1 MTMKKKFRLL
11 ARFLRR
17 DGVSLPPNEW
27 LLEAQK
33 VSFAYNGRPVLRD
46 VDLRVCPGQIVGI
59 IGPNGAGKS
68 TLIKILSRLL
78 RPDEGRISLGD
89 QDLSRWSHTQL
100 ARHLAVVPQA
110 ATLPETFTA
119 WEVVLMGR
127 TPYLGLLGNE
137 TATDMAIAQ
146 RAMEETN
153 TWHLASRL
161 IGQLSGGERQRVVV
175 ARALAQEP
183 RVLLLDEPTLHL
195 DINHQLEI
203 LSLVRHLVDEQG
215 LAVLA
220 IFHDLNLAAHFCHEL
235 VLLCQGRVFARGR
248 PEEVIT
254 AANISAVYAADVAIL
269 PHPHNGR
276 PTVLPN

>member
-1 MTMKKKFRLL
+1 MKTNIRFL

-17 DGVSLPPNEW
+17 DSASPSPNEW

-46 VDLRVCPGQIVGI
+46 VDLRVPPGQMVGV

-78 RPDEGRISLGD
+78 RPDEGRVSLGGR
-89 QDLSRWSHTQL
+89 DLARWGHTQL

-110 ATLPETFTA
+110 AQLPETFTV

-127 TPYLGLLGNE
+127 TPYLGLLSNE
-137 TATDMAIAQ
+137 TAADMAIAR

-161 IGQLSGGERQRVVV
+161 IGQLSGGERQRVVM

-220 IFHDLNLAAHFCHEL
+220 IFHDLNLAAQFCHEIF
-235 VLLCQGRVFARGR
+235 LLCQGRVFARGC
-248 PEEVIT
+248 PEKVIT
-254 AANISAVYAADVAIL
+254 ATNIAAVYGAEVTIL
-269 PHPHNGR
+269 SHPHNGR

>member
-1 MTMKKKFRLL
+1 MRTHFRLW
-11 ARFLRR
+11 AQSLR
-17 DGVSLPPNEW
+17 GEESPLPDEW
-27 LLEAQK
+27 LLEARQ
-33 VSFAYNGRPVLRD
+33 VSFAYNGRPVLQD
-46 VDLRVCPGQIVGI
+46 VDLRVGPGQMVGV

-68 TLIKILSRLL
+68 TLVKILSRLL
-78 RPDEGRISLGD
+78 RPDRGCVSLGGR
-89 QDLSRWSHTQL
+89 DLAHWNHTQL

-110 ATLPETFTA
+110 AQLPETFTA
-119 WEVVLMGR
+119 WEIVLMGR
-127 TPYLGLLGNE
+127 TPYLGLLGHE
-137 TATDMAIAQ
+137 TATDMTIAQ

-153 TWHLASRL
+153 TWHLAPRL

-203 LSLVRHLVDEQG
+203 LSLVRRLVDEQG

-220 IFHDLNLAAHFCHEL
+220 IFHDLNLATQFCHEL
-235 VLLCQGRVFARGR
+235 VLLHQGRVFARGR

-254 AANISAVYAADVAIL
+254 VSNIAAVYGADVAIL
-269 PHPHNGR
+269 PHPRNGR
-276 PTVLPN
+276 PAVLP

>member
-1 MTMKKKFRLL
+1 MTMKTNLWLL
-11 ARFLRR
+11 ARFMRR
-17 DGVSLPPNEW
+17 DGVSLSPNEW
-27 LLEAQK
+27 LLEAQR
-33 VSFAYNGRPVLRD
+33 VSFAYNGQPVLKD
-46 VDLRVCPGQIVGI
+46 VELQVPPGQIVGI

-78 RPDEGRISLGD
+78 PPDKGHISLGGM
-89 QDLSRWSHTQL
+89 DLTSWDHAQL
-100 ARHLAVVPQA
+100 ARHLAVVPQGA
-110 ATLPETFTA
+110 KLPETFTA

-161 IGQLSGGERQRVVV
+161 IGQLSGGERQRVVM

-195 DINHQLEI
+195 DINHQL
-203 LSLVRHLVDEQG
+203 
-215 LAVLA
+215 
-220 IFHDLNLAAHFCHEL
+220 
-235 VLLCQGRVFARGR
+235 
-248 PEEVIT
+248 
-254 AANISAVYAADVAIL
+254 
-269 PHPHNGR
+269 
-276 PTVLPN
+276 

>member
-1 MTMKKKFRLL
+1 MRTNLRLL
-11 ARFLRR
+11 TRFLRR
-17 DGVSLPPNEW
+17 DGANLSPSGW

-33 VSFAYNGRPVLRD
+33 VSFAYNGHPVLRD
-46 VDLRVCPGQIVGI
+46 VDLRVCPSQMVGV

-78 RPDEGRISLGD
+78 SPDEGRVSLGGL
-89 QDLSRWSHTQL
+89 DLTRWGHTQL

-110 ATLPETFTA
+110 AKLPETFTA

-146 RAMEETN
+146 RAMEETS
-153 TWHLASRL
+153 TWHLAPRF
-161 IGQLSGGERQRVVV
+161 IGQLSGGERQRVVM

-183 RVLLLDEPTLHL
+183 KVLLLDEPTLHL

-203 LSLVRHLVDEQG
+203 LSLVRHLVDNQG

-220 IFHDLNLAAHFCHEL
+220 IFHDLNLAAQFCHEL
-235 VLLCQGRVFARGR
+235 VLLCQGRVFARGH
-248 PEEVIT
+248 PEKVIT
-254 AANISAVYAADVAIL
+254 ATNIAAVYGAQVTIL
-269 PHPHNGR
+269 SHPHNGR

>member
-1 MTMKKKFRLL
+1 MKTNIRLL

-17 DGVSLPPNEW
+17 DSASPSPNEW
-27 LLEAQK
+27 PLEAQR

-46 VDLRVCPGQIVGI
+46 VDLRVLPGQMVGV

-78 RPDEGRISLGD
+78 RPDEGRVSLGGR
-89 QDLSRWSHTQL
+89 DLTLWGHTQL

-110 ATLPETFTA
+110 AQLPETFTA

-146 RAMEETN
+146 RAMEETS

-161 IGQLSGGERQRVVV
+161 IGQLSGGERQRVVM

-220 IFHDLNLAAHFCHEL
+220 IFHDLNLAAQFCQEL
-235 VLLCQGRVFARGR
+235 VLLCQGRVFARGC
-248 PEEVIT
+248 PEKVIT
-254 AANISAVYAADVAIL
+254 ATNIAAVYGVEVTIL
-269 PHPHNGR
+269 SHPHNGR

>member
-1 MTMKKKFRLL
+1 MKTNIRLL

-17 DGVSLPPNEW
+17 DSASPSPNQW

-33 VSFAYNGRPVLRD
+33 VSFAYNGRPVLRG
-46 VDLRVCPGQIVGI
+46 VDLTVSPGQMVGV

-78 RPDEGRISLGD
+78 RPDEGRVSLGGR
-89 QDLSRWSHTQL
+89 DLTRWGHTQL

-110 ATLPETFTA
+110 AQLPETFTV

-137 TATDMAIAQ
+137 SATDMAIAQ

-161 IGQLSGGERQRVVV
+161 IGQLSGGERQRVVM

-220 IFHDLNLAAHFCHEL
+220 IFHDLNLAAQFCQEL
-235 VLLCQGRVFARGR
+235 VLLRQGRVFARGC
-248 PEEVIT
+248 PEKVIT
-254 AANISAVYAADVAIL
+254 ATNIAAVYGAEVTIL
-269 PHPHNGR
+269 SHPHNGR

>member
-1 MTMKKKFRLL
+1 MRTNLRLL
-11 ARFLRR
+11 ARFLRH
-17 DGVSLPPNEW
+17 DGDSLLPNEW

-33 VSFAYNGRPVLRD
+33 VSFAYNGHPVLRD
-46 VDLRVCPGQIVGI
+46 VDLRVCPGQIVGV

-78 RPDEGRISLGD
+78 RPDEGRVFLGGL
-89 QDLSRWSHTQL
+89 DLTRWGHTQL

-110 ATLPETFTA
+110 AKLPETFTA

-161 IGQLSGGERQRVVV
+161 IGQLSGGERQRVVM

-220 IFHDLNLAAHFCHEL
+220 IFHDLNLAAQFCHEL
-235 VLLCQGRVFARGR
+235 VLLCQGLVFARGR

-254 AANISAVYAADVAIL
+254 APNIAAVYGADVAIL

>member
-1 MTMKKKFRLL
+1 MRTNFRLL

-17 DGVSLPPNEW
+17 DDVSLSSNEW
-27 LLEAQK
+27 LLEAQR
-33 VSFAYNGRPVLRD
+33 VSFAYNGHPVLRD
-46 VDLRVCPGQIVGI
+46 VDLRVLPGQMVGV

-78 RPDEGRISLGD
+78 RPDEGCVSLGGR
-89 QDLSRWSHTQL
+89 DLTLWGHTQL

-110 ATLPETFTA
+110 AQLPETFTA

-161 IGQLSGGERQRVVV
+161 IGQLSGGERQRMVM

-203 LSLVRHLVDEQG
+203 LSLVRRLVGEQG

-220 IFHDLNLAAHFCHEL
+220 IFHDLNLAAQFCHEL
-235 VLLCQGRVFARGR
+235 VLLCQGQVFARGR

-254 AANISAVYAADVAIL
+254 ATNISAVYRAEVTIL
-269 PHPHNGR
+269 PHPCNGR

>member
-1 MTMKKKFRLL
+1 
-11 ARFLRR
+11 
-17 DGVSLPPNEW
+17 
-27 LLEAQK
+27 
-33 VSFAYNGRPVLRD
+33 
-46 VDLRVCPGQIVGI
+46 
-59 IGPNGAGKS
+59 
-68 TLIKILSRLL
+68 
-78 RPDEGRISLGD
+78 
-89 QDLSRWSHTQL
+89 
-100 ARHLAVVPQA
+100 
-110 ATLPETFTA
+110 
-119 WEVVLMGR
+119 
-127 TPYLGLLGNE
+127 
-137 TATDMAIAQ
+137 
-146 RAMEETN
+146 MEETN

-161 IGQLSGGERQRVVV
+161 IGQLSGGERQRVVM

-220 IFHDLNLAAHFCHEL
+220 IFHDLNLAAQFCHEL
-235 VLLCQGRVFARGR
+235 VLLCQGRVFVRGR

-254 AANISAVYAADVAIL
+254 APNIAAVYGADVAIL

>member
-1 MTMKKKFRLL
+1 MKTNLWSL
-11 ARFLRR
+11 ARFLRH
-17 DGVSLPPNEW
+17 DDLSLPPHGC
-27 LLEAQK
+27 LLEAQR

-46 VDLRVCPGQIVGI
+46 VNLRVCPGQMVGV

-78 RPDEGRISLGD
+78 HPDEGRVSLGG
-89 QDLSRWSHTQL
+89 QDLSHWGHAQL
-100 ARHLAVVPQA
+100 ARHLAVVPQGA
-110 ATLPETFTA
+110 QLPETFTA

-127 TPYLGLLGNE
+127 TPYLGLLGSE
-137 TATDMAIAQ
+137 TPADMAVAR

-153 TWHLASRL
+153 TWHLASRF
-161 IGQLSGGERQRVVV
+161 IGQLSGGERQRVVM

-195 DINHQLEI
+195 DISHQLEI
-203 LSLVRHLVDEQG
+203 LSLVRRFVDEQD

-220 IFHDLNLAAHFCHEL
+220 IFHDLNLAAQFCHEL
-235 VLLCQGRVFARGR
+235 ILLSQGRVFAQGR

-254 AANISAVYAADVAIL
+254 ASNIAAVYEAKVTIL
-269 PHPHNGR
+269 PHPRNGR

>member
-1 MTMKKKFRLL
+1 MRTNIRLF

-17 DGVSLPPNEW
+17 DSASPSPNEW

-33 VSFAYNGRPVLRD
+33 VSFAYNGRPVLRG
-46 VDLRVCPGQIVGI
+46 VDLTVPPGQMVGV

-78 RPDEGRISLGD
+78 RPDEGRVSLGGR
-89 QDLSRWSHTQL
+89 DLTRWGHTQL

-110 ATLPETFTA
+110 AQLPETFTA

-137 TATDMAIAQ
+137 TATDMAITQ
-146 RAMEETN
+146 QAMEETN

-161 IGQLSGGERQRVVV
+161 IGQLSGGERQRVVM

-195 DINHQLEI
+195 DINYQLEI

-220 IFHDLNLAAHFCHEL
+220 IFHDLNLAAQFCHEL
-235 VLLCQGRVFARGR
+235 VLLCQGQVFARGR

-254 AANISAVYAADVAIL
+254 ATNIAAVYGADVAIL

>member
-1 MTMKKKFRLL
+1 MRTNLRLL

-17 DGVSLPPNEW
+17 DSASLSPQEW

-33 VSFAYNGRPVLRD
+33 VSFAYNGCPVLRD
-46 VDLRVCPGQIVGI
+46 VDLRVLPGQIVGV

-78 RPDEGRISLGD
+78 HPDEGRVFLGG
-89 QDLSRWSHTQL
+89 QDLTQWGHTQL
-100 ARHLAVVPQA
+100 ARHMAVVPQA
-110 ATLPETFTA
+110 AKLPETFTA

-183 RVLLLDEPTLHL
+183 QVLLLDEPTLHL

-203 LSLVRHLVDEQG
+203 LSLVRRFVDEQG

-220 IFHDLNLAAHFCHEL
+220 VFHDLNLAAQFCHEL
-235 VLLCQGRVFARGR
+235 VLLCQGQVFARGR

-254 AANISAVYAADVAIL
+254 ATNISSVYGAEVTIL

>member
-1 MTMKKKFRLL
+1 MRTNLQLL
-11 ARFLRR
+11 ARFLRCDDAR
-17 DGVSLPPNEW
+17 PSSNEW
-27 LLEAQK
+27 LLEARK
-33 VSFAYNGRPVLRD
+33 VSFAYNGFPVLRD
-46 VDLRVCPGQIVGI
+46 VDLRVRPGQILGV

-68 TLIKILSRLL
+68 TLIRILSRLL
-78 RPDEGRISLGD
+78 HPDEGRVCLGGR
-89 QDLSRWSHTQL
+89 DLTRWGQTQL

-110 ATLPETFTA
+110 AKLPETFTA

-127 TPYLGLLGNE
+127 TPYQGPLGNE

-146 RAMEETN
+146 QAMEATHI
-153 TWHLASRL
+153 WHLASRL

-183 RVLLLDEPTLHL
+183 QVLLLDEPTLHL

-220 IFHDLNLAAHFCHEL
+220 IFHDLNLAAQFCHEL
-235 VLLCQGRVFARGR
+235 VLLCQGQVFARGR

-254 AANISAVYAADVAIL
+254 ATNIATVYGAEVTIL

-276 PTVLPN
+276 PTVLLT

>member
-1 MTMKKKFRLL
+1 MRINLRPL
-11 ARFLRR
+11 ARFMRHDDARL
-17 DGVSLPPNEW
+17 LPDEW
-27 LLEAQK
+27 LLEARQ
-33 VSFAYNGRPVLRD
+33 VSFAYNGRPVLQS
-46 VDLRVCPGQIVGI
+46 VNLRVCPGQIVGV

-68 TLIKILSRLL
+68 TLVKILSRLL
-78 RPDEGRISLGD
+78 RPDRGYVYLGG
-89 QDLSRWSHTQL
+89 QDLAQWNHTQL

-110 ATLPETFTA
+110 AQLPETFTA
-119 WEVVLMGR
+119 WEIVLMGR
-127 TPYLGLLGNE
+127 TPYLGLLGQE

-203 LSLVRHLVDEQG
+203 LSLIRRLVDRQG

-220 IFHDLNLAAHFCHEL
+220 IFHDLNLAAQFCHEL
-235 VLLCQGRVFARGR
+235 ILLHQGRIFAHGR

-254 AANISAVYAADVAIL
+254 VSNIAAVYGTDVAIL
-269 PHPHNGR
+269 PHPRTGR
-276 PTVLPN
+276 PTVLP

>member
-1 MTMKKKFRLL
+1 MRINFWLL

-17 DGVSLPPNEW
+17 DDVSLSPNEW
-27 LLEAQK
+27 LLEAHE
-33 VSFAYNGRPVLRD
+33 VSFAYNGRPVLKG
-46 VDLRVCPGQIVGI
+46 VDLSVHPGQIVGI

-78 RPDEGRISLGD
+78 SPDKGCVSLGGR
-89 QDLSRWSHTQL
+89 DLTRWGPTQL

-110 ATLPETFTA
+110 AKLPETFTA

-137 TATDMAIAQ
+137 TTTDMAIAQ

-183 RVLLLDEPTLHL
+183 RILLLDEPTLHL

-203 LSLVRHLVDEQG
+203 LSLVRRLVDEQG

-220 IFHDLNLAAHFCHEL
+220 IFHDLNLAAQFCHEL
-235 VLLCQGRVFARGR
+235 VLLCQGRVFARGH
-248 PEEVIT
+248 PGEVIT
-254 AANISAVYAADVAIL
+254 VTNIAAVYGANVAVL

-276 PTVLPN
+276 PTVLPS

>member
-1 MTMKKKFRLL
+1 MKTDFRLL

-17 DGVSLPPNEW
+17 DGVSLSPNEW
-27 LLEAQK
+27 LLEAQG
-33 VSFAYNGRPVLRD
+33 VSFAYNGCPVLKD
-46 VDLRVCPGQIVGI
+46 VDLRVCPGQMVGV

-78 RPDEGRISLGD
+78 RPDKGRVSLGG
-89 QDLSRWSHTQL
+89 QDLTRWGHTQL
-100 ARHLAVVPQA
+100 ARRLAVVPQA
-110 ATLPETFTA
+110 AKLPETFTA

-220 IFHDLNLAAHFCHEL
+220 IFHDLNLAAQFCHEL
-235 VLLCQGRVFARGR
+235 VLLCQGLVFARGR

-254 AANISAVYAADVAIL
+254 APNIAAVYGADVAIL
-269 PHPHNGR
+269 PHPRNGR

>member
-254 AANISAVYAADVAIL
+254 AANIAAVYAADVAIL